1 MVNFKKKIEFITR
14 YKNILDVI
22 EKPFPASNNIPN
34 WYKNMPAYVND
45 KKEVDNFGDPTATIK
60 KCMPFLDA
68 MTAGYHIPLPCDVWV
83 TNNDGQIDFK
93 WSIDDLEIVS
103 IHKQDQYNLYPV
115 PEGYIPVAFKWLNP
129 WLVVTPKGHSCI
141 FKHPTHYEDLP
152 FQCLTGVVDTDK
164 HPYEVNFVF
173 FLKKGFE
180 GLIEKGT
187 PIIQVIPF
195 KRYDYSAIYH
205 SNYSKYDIIWRKA
218 KTVFFDRYKRFF
230 RSIKKYEMQEK
241 SKCPFHNFLGK

>member
-1 MVNFKKKIEFITR
+1 MFGNKKKIEFVTR
-14 YKNILDVI
+14 YKAILDVI

-45 KKEVDNFGDPTATIK
+45 KKEVDSFGDPTATIK

-83 TNNDGQIDFK
+83 SNNDGQIDFK
-93 WSIDDLEIVS
+93 WSIDDLEVVS
-103 IHKQDQYNLYPV
+103 IHKQEQYNLYPI
-115 PEGYIPVAFKWLNP
+115 PEGYISIAFKWLNP
-129 WLVVTPKGHSCI
+129 WLIVTPKGHSCI
-141 FKHPTHYEDLP
+141 FKHPTHYDDLP
-152 FQCLTGVVDTDK
+152 FQCMTGVVDTDK
-164 HPYEVNFVF
+164 HPYEVNFIF
-173 FLKKGFE
+173 FLKKKFE

-195 KRYDYSAIYH
+195 KRYDYNAIYH
-205 SNYSKYDIIWRKA
+205 SNYSKYDIMWRKA

-230 RSIKKYEMQEK
+230 RSIKKYEMKEK
-241 SKCPFHNFLGK
+241 RKCPFHSFLNK